1 MMHARRGAMLLE
13 VMVAIALLAVTVSLC
28 IKTLTAMGRQQL
40 ALGQRA
46 YAAEL
51 ANNLLERLRG
61 HDWPA
66 ITPALAADL
75 KLPADAAARLPAP
88 QLDIEITPR
97 KSPEAKQMTVIIRWQ
112 AGAGQ
117 TVRPVRLTTWVYR
130 KGGPRP

>member
-1 MMHARRGAMLLE
+1 MMRAQRGSMLLE

-28 IKTLTAMGRQQL
+28 IKTLTAMGRQQM

-66 ITPALAADL
+66 ITPALAAEL
-75 KLPADAAARLPAP
+75 KLPADAQQRLPAP
-88 QLDIEITPR
+88 QLDIQVAER

-112 AGAGQ
+112 EGGGRQA
-117 TVRPVRLTTWVYR
+117 RPVRLTTWVYR